1 MSKNK
6 VKITKE
12 IIELLEKEADEFYD
26 YVLENPDLF
35 YNPEDDVIKLDKVEI
50 LPKSPEYYKKHSA
63 YRAFVEYL
71 KKKYL
76 SGF

>member
-35 YNPEDDVIKLDKVEI
+35 YNPEDDVIKLDKV
-50 LPKSPEYYKKHSA
+50 
-63 YRAFVEYL
+63 
-71 KKKYL
+71 
-76 SGF
+76 